1 MTRLPSSIYNPKK
14 HQFENLNPL
23 PTKQMMSLKN
33 SFKVLNEVSLRR
45 SPHRLPKKPLPFM
58 TPDFHRFKSEA
69 PDGSFVWFGHS
80 SFMMKLDSRILLFD
94 PAYFSLSPVQ
104 GIMNRFSPFPLDL
117 ETFPEIDYLIL
128 SHNHYDHLDLKAL
141 KSLVRKS
148 KKVLTPLKVQQ
159 YLQSFKEFLPEVQEL
174 DWGQEYND
182 QGLKFICAPA
192 QHFSGRGLLDR
203 NTTLWCSWVIQS
215 QSQKIYFSGDTGY
228 SDHFKMIGDL
238 YGPFDLTF
246 LENGQYNELWKAV
259 HMLPEEAIQ
268 AHLDLKGNFLV
279 PIHWGSYCL
288 SVHSWFEPAERALQA
303 SQKSNVSILFPIQ
316 GQIVTD
322 PLSLLQQTPWWKNC
336 LDD

>member
-1 MTRLPSSIYNPKK
+1 
-14 HQFENLNPL
+14 
-23 PTKQMMSLKN
+23 MMSLKN